1 MLDAIATP
9 FGWLM
14 MWLYE
19 LTDNFGWAIILFAL
33 AVALVLLPFMAK
45 SKKSMMRMS
54 RLQPRMMELQK
65 KHEGNPQKLNA
76 EMAKLY
82 LEEKCNPMGGCLWSL
97 LPFPILIALYRAVVK
112 PITIMMGVADELLL
126 PGGAI
131 YEKLAELG
139 YQLTNYTT
147 SNNSF
152 YEQIYQSKFITEHFD
167 QFAGISDKL
176 IPMDYSFLGL
186 DLSATPNWRF
196 WDFDFSNG
204 TWVVIG
210 LFLLPIISTA
220 MSYFSMY
227 ISRKINPTMGTG
239 AQAQAQ
245 ESSTKTMMYM
255 MPLMSL
261 WIGFIMPAALCVYWI
276 MNSLTGIVRDT
287 ALTAVYKKQMEKED
301 AERLERDRERE
312 EELERK
318 RQETER
324 LRAMNATNVNRNTSK
339 KKQQAQAKQ
348 SDTERKAAAERAERA
363 ARRERLGVKEE
374 EKPASQVGNRR
385 YARGRAYVEDR
396 YTNPEG
402 AEEATAAA
410 AEESEFG
417 ESIDPDE
424 PETVESAAAVD
435 EAAAETAAEGGELP
449 EDKEDKQE

>member
-82 LEEKCNPMGGCLWSL
+82 REEKCNPMGGCLWSL

-301 AERLERDRERE
+301 AERLEDVAISGHSAERWRFTLTLADGSE
-312 EELERK
+312 CAAEAVLLPGGDWAYAAVIGLTGGQTPENAATLER
-318 RQETER
+318 
-324 LRAMNATNVNRNTSK
+324 LLDS
-339 KKQQAQAKQ
+339 
-348 SDTERKAAAERAERA
+348 
-363 ARRERLGVKEE
+363 L
-374 EKPASQVGNRR
+374 
-385 YARGRAYVEDR
+385 
-396 YTNPEG
+396 
-402 AEEATAAA
+402 
-410 AEESEFG
+410 
-417 ESIDPDE
+417 
-424 PETVESAAAVD
+424 
-435 EAAAETAAEGGELP
+435 ELS
-449 EDKEDKQE
+449 

>member
-19 LTDNFGWAIILFAL
+19 LTNNFGWAIILFAL
-33 AVALVLLPFMAK
+33 VVALVLLPFMAK
-45 SKKSMMRMS
+45 SKKSMMRMT
-54 RLQPRMMELQK
+54 RLQPRMAELQK

-82 LEEKCNPMGGCLWSL
+82 REEKCNPMSGCLWSL
-97 LPFPILIALYRAVVK
+97 LPFPILLALYRAVVK
-112 PITIMMGVADELLL
+112 PITIMMGVADELLA

-131 YEKLAELG
+131 YERLVELG
-139 YQLTNYTT
+139 YQLTNYTS

-167 QFAGISDKL
+167 QFSGLSDRL
-176 IPMDYSFLGL
+176 IPMDYTFLGL

-204 TWVVIG
+204 VWVVVG
-210 LFLLPIISTA
+210 LFMLPLISTA
-220 MSYFSMY
+220 LSYLSMY
-227 ISRKINPTMGTG
+227 VSRKINPPVGGG
-239 AQAQAQ
+239 AQAEAQA
-245 ESSTKTMMYM
+245 SSTKTMMYI

-276 MNSLTGIVRDT
+276 MNSLTGIIRDT
-287 ALTAVYKKQMEKED
+287 ALTAIYKKKMDKED
-301 AERLERDRERE
+301 AERLQRERERE

-363 ARRERLGVKEE
+363 ARRERLGVREE

-385 YARGRAYVEDR
+385 YAKGRAYVEDR

-410 AEESEFG
+410 AAESEFG
-417 ESIDPDE
+417 ASIDPDE
-424 PETVESAAAVD
+424 PETVEAEKASAD
-435 EAAAETAAEGGELP
+435 EAAVEEEAGLTD
-449 EDKEDKQE
+449 DKDDRQE

>member
-82 LEEKCNPMGGCLWSL
+82 REEKCNPMGGCLWSL

-167 QFAGISDKL
+167 QFSGISDKL

-410 AEESEFG
+410 AAESEFG